1 MTARS
6 AESAVGIQDGLHDGR
21 RARMTLRTRIR
32 LGLLLFPGQLWL
44 IFFFTIPIGSVL
56 VFSFYSFVEGE
67 MIRDFTLENYVR
79 ALTTDVYRD
88 VLLKSLRYGVVV
100 TIICILIGY
109 PVAYFLARV
118 NERSRGLLFIAL
130 IIPFWTSI
138 VIRTFAWKILL
149 GSNGFVNYTLRDF
162 GLIDLP
168 IKFLYSEQAVIIGLT
183 HVFLPFMILPL
194 YAVLEKIDPVLE
206 EAAMDLGANR
216 LRTFLRVTLP
226 LSLPGIS
233 TGCLLVFLLTIGSF
247 LTPDILGGPGELM
260 ISNII
265 RDEYYVTF
273 NWPFGGTLAALFLV
287 LTLGLII
294 LYNKMFKFDRM
305 QER

>member
-1 MTARS
+1 MS
-6 AESAVGIQDGLHDGR
+6 VAESPGAAAPSDTTRAPAAG
-21 RARMTLRTRIR
+21 RARWR
-32 LGLLLFPGQLWL
+32 LAGLLAPGGLWL
-44 IFFFTIPIGSVL
+44 ILFFTVPIGSVL
-56 VFSFYSFVEGE
+56 LFSFYSFSEGE
-67 MIRDFTLENYVR
+67 MIRELTLENYAR
-79 ALTTDVYRD
+79 ALGTEVYRN
-88 VLLKSLRYGVVV
+88 VLLKTLWYGVIV
-100 TIICILIGY
+100 TTICLFVGY
-109 PVAYFLARV
+109 PLAYFLARV
-118 NERSRGLLFIAL
+118 DKRWRGLLFIAL

-149 GSNGFVNYTLRDF
+149 GSNGLVNFTLRDL

-168 IKFLYSEQAVIIGLT
+168 IRFLYSQQAVIIGLT

-194 YAVLEKIDPVLE
+194 YAVLEKIDRAHE

-216 LRTFLRVTLP
+216 ARTFLRVTLP

-233 TGCLLVFLLTIGSF
+233 TGCLLVFLLTIASF

-273 NWPFGGTLAALFLV
+273 NWPFGGALAALFLA
-287 LTLGLII
+287 LTLGMIVI
-294 LYNKMFKFDRM
+294 YNKLFRFERM